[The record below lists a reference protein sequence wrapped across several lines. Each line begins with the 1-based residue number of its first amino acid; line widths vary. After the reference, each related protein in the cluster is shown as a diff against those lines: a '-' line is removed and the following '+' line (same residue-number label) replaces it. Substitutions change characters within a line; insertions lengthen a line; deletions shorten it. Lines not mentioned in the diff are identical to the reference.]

1 MVFLAIALAF
11 KRRDLS
17 AIRRADLPLLAAFG
31 LLGVLAV
38 QLVYYEAIQRIPIGV
53 ALVIEYTAPLLI
65 LGYWRVRGRHV
76 GLGLWVAGILTV
88 AGCYFVVGAYDAQL
102 REVNTIGALLAA
114 ADAAIL
120 ASYFLIAE
128 RLVTRYSSW
137 ALLCVGFGAA
147 AIAWSIARPLW
158 TLDWSRLNGE
168 LGLDV
173 LGVVVVATVVPYL
186 FSVGA
191 VRLIPAARVG
201 LASTAEPVIA
211 AVAAWLLIGESLQ
224 ALQVVGGLIVV
235 AGILVAQRVRL
246 EAEGV

>member
-1 MVFLAIALAF
+1 VFLAIALAF

-17 AIRRADLPLLAAFG
+17 AIRRTDLPLLAAFG
-31 LLGVLAV
+31 VLGVLAV

-102 REVNTIGALLAA
+102 REVNTVGALLAA
-114 ADAAIL
+114 ADAVIL

-147 AIAWSIARPLW
+147 ALAWSIARPPW
-158 TLDWSRLNGE
+158 TLD
-168 LGLDV
+168 
-173 LGVVVVATVVPYL
+173 
-186 FSVGA
+186 
-191 VRLIPAARVG
+191 
-201 LASTAEPVIA
+201 
-211 AVAAWLLIGESLQ
+211 
-224 ALQVVGGLIVV
+224 
-235 AGILVAQRVRL
+235 
-246 EAEGV
+246 